1 MFGKLMPGT
10 SGTEVGSFE
19 GCGKAWVLVGSG
31 VGEAETLADGL
42 GVAVA
47 WLADALGV
55 GLTVGLTVGFTVGFG
70 VGVTVGVGVGV
81 GVGVITGGGGGLV
94 P

>member
-1 MFGKLMPGT
+1 M
-10 SGTEVGSFE
+10 
-19 GCGKAWVLVGSG
+19 LVGTG
-31 VGEAETLADGL
+31 VGEAETLAEGF

-47 WLADALGV
+47 WLADALG
-55 GLTVGLTVGFTVGFG
+55 LGLTVGFTVGLTVGFG